1 MSENLV
7 SSAQRQLGATV
18 EVGPIA
24 LGCWRFTGTSDGDN
38 ARLIAGALDLG
49 INLVDNADV
58 YGLDWGGSGF
68 GACEEALG
76 RVFKLDTSLRD
87 RIALATKG
95 GIIPGVPYNSS
106 AKYLVEACEK
116 SLQRMNVEHVELYQV
131 HRPDLFTHPDEVATA
146 FSSLHDR
153 GLVLMF
159 GVSNHT
165 TAQTRAL
172 LVRAHVPLVSTQP
185 EFSCAELTAMRDGT
199 LDLCIEAGMTPLAW
213 SPLAGGRVISGEGLR
228 PELIAVLDELA
239 EREKVSRAAVAVAFV
254 LAHPADAVAIVGT
267 QDLRHLA
274 EIMMATSIHLTRTDV
289 YRIVEA
295 SEGKKLP

>member
-7 SSAQRQLGATV
+7 SATQRQLGATV

-24 LGCWRFTGTSDGDN
+24 FGCWRFTGESDADN
-38 ARLIAGALDLG
+38 ARLVAGALDLG

-58 YGLDWGGSGF
+58 YGLDWGGAGF

-76 RVFKLDTSLRD
+76 RVFRLDPSLRD

-106 AKYLVEACEK
+106 AKYLIEACEH
-116 SLQRMNVEHVELYQV
+116 SLRRMSVEHVELYQV
-131 HRPDLFTHPDEVATA
+131 HRPDVFTHPDEVATA

-159 GVSNHT
+159 GVSNYT
-165 TAQTRAL
+165 PAQTR
-172 LVRAHVPLVSTQP
+172 LVLARAHVPLVSTQP

-199 LDLCIEAGMTPLAW
+199 LDLCIETGITPLAW
-213 SPLAGGRVISGEGLR
+213 SPLAGGRVISGEGLNAA
-228 PELIAVLDELA
+228 LIAVLDEIA

-254 LAHPADAVAIVGT
+254 LAHPADVVAIVGT
-267 QDLRHLA
+267 QDLQHLA
-274 EIMMATSIHLTRTDV
+274 EITMATSVHLTRADA

-295 SEGKKLP
+295 SDGVKLP

>member
-7 SSAQRQLGATV
+7 SATQRQLGATV

-24 LGCWRFTGTSDGDN
+24 FGCWRFTGASDADN
-38 ARLIAGALDLG
+38 ARLVAGALDLG

-58 YGLDWGGSGF
+58 YGLDWGGAGF

-76 RVFKLDTSLRD
+76 RVFRLDPSLRD

-106 AKYLVEACEK
+106 AKYLIEACEH
-116 SLQRMNVEHVELYQV
+116 SLRRMSVEHVELYQV
-131 HRPDLFTHPDEVATA
+131 HRPDVFTHPDEVATA

-159 GVSNHT
+159 GVSNYT
-165 TAQTRAL
+165 PAQTRSL
-172 LVRAHVPLVSTQP
+172 LARAHVPLVSTQP
-185 EFSCAELTAMRDGT
+185 EFSCAELSAMRDGT
-199 LDLCIEAGMTPLAW
+199 LDLCIETGITPLAW
-213 SPLAGGRVISGEGLR
+213 SPLAGGRVISGEGLNAA
-228 PELIAVLDELA
+228 LIAVLDEIA

-254 LAHPADAVAIVGT
+254 LAHPADVVAIVGT
-267 QDLRHLA
+267 QDLQHLA
-274 EIMMATSIHLTRTDV
+274 EITMATSVHLTRADA

-295 SEGKKLP
+295 SDGVKLP

>member
-7 SSAQRQLGATV
+7 SATQRQLGATV

-24 LGCWRFTGTSDGDN
+24 FGCWRFTGASDADN
-38 ARLIAGALDLG
+38 ARLVAGALDLG

-58 YGLDWGGSGF
+58 YGLDWGGAGF

-76 RVFKLDTSLRD
+76 RVFRLDPSLRD

-106 AKYLVEACEK
+106 AKYLIEACEH
-116 SLQRMNVEHVELYQV
+116 SLRRMSVEHVELYQV
-131 HRPDLFTHPDEVATA
+131 HRPDVFTHPDEVATA

-159 GVSNHT
+159 GVSNYT
-165 TAQTRAL
+165 PAQTR
-172 LVRAHVPLVSTQP
+172 LVLARAHVPLVSTQP

-199 LDLCIEAGMTPLAW
+199 LDLCIETGITPLAW
-213 SPLAGGRVISGEGLR
+213 SPLAGGRVISGEGLNAA
-228 PELIAVLDELA
+228 LIAVLDEIA

-254 LAHPADAVAIVGT
+254 LAHPADVVAIVGT
-267 QDLRHLA
+267 QDLQHLA
-274 EIMMATSIHLTRTDV
+274 EITMATSVHLTRADA

-295 SEGKKLP
+295 SDGVKLP

>member
-7 SSAQRQLGATV
+7 SATQRQLGATV

-24 LGCWRFTGTSDGDN
+24 FGCWRFTGASDADN
-38 ARLIAGALDLG
+38 ARLVAGALDLG

-58 YGLDWGGSGF
+58 YGLDWGGAGF

-76 RVFKLDTSLRD
+76 RVFRLDPSLRD

-106 AKYLVEACEK
+106 AKYLIEACEH
-116 SLQRMNVEHVELYQV
+116 SLRRMSVEHVELYQV
-131 HRPDLFTHPDEVATA
+131 HRPDVFTHPDEVATA

-159 GVSNHT
+159 GVSNYT
-165 TAQTRAL
+165 PAQTRSL
-172 LVRAHVPLVSTQP
+172 LARAHVPLVSTQP
-185 EFSCAELTAMRDGT
+185 EFSCAELKAMRDGT
-199 LDLCIEAGMTPLAW
+199 LDLCIETGITPLAW
-213 SPLAGGRVISGEGLR
+213 SPLAGGRVISGEGLNAA
-228 PELIAVLDELA
+228 LIAVLDEIA

-254 LAHPADAVAIVGT
+254 LAHPADVVAIVGT
-267 QDLRHLA
+267 QDLQHLA
-274 EIMMATSIHLTRTDV
+274 EITMATSVHLTRADA

-295 SEGKKLP
+295 SDGVKLP

>member
-159 GVSNHT
+159 GVSNYT

-172 LVRAHVPLVSTQP
+172 LARADVPLVSTQP

-228 PELIAVLDELA
+228 PELIAVLDEVA

-254 LAHPADAVAIVGT
+254 LSHPADAVAIVGT

-274 EIMMATSIHLTRTDV
+274 EITMATSIHLTRTDV

>member
-7 SSAQRQLGATV
+7 SATQRQLGATV

-24 LGCWRFTGTSDGDN
+24 FGCWRFTGSSDADN
-38 ARLIAGALDLG
+38 ARLVAGALDLG

-58 YGLDWGGSGF
+58 YGLDWGGAGF

-76 RVFKLDTSLRD
+76 RVFRLDPSLRD

-106 AKYLVEACEK
+106 AKYLIEACEH
-116 SLQRMNVEHVELYQV
+116 SLRRMSVEHVELYQV
-131 HRPDLFTHPDEVATA
+131 HRPDVFTHPDEVATA

-159 GVSNHT
+159 GVSNYT
-165 TAQTRAL
+165 PAQTRAL
-172 LVRAHVPLVSTQP
+172 VARANVPLVSTQP
-185 EFSCAELTAMRDGT
+185 EFSCTVLTAMRDGT
-199 LDLCIEAGMTPLAW
+199 LDLCIETGITPLAW
-213 SPLAGGRVISGEGLR
+213 SPLSGGRVISGEGLNAA
-228 PELIAVLDELA
+228 LIAVLDEIA

-254 LAHPADAVAIVGT
+254 LAHPADVVAIVGT
-267 QDLRHLA
+267 QDLQHLA
-274 EIMMATSIHLTRTDV
+274 EITMATSVHLTRADA

-295 SEGKKLP
+295 SDGVKLP

>member
-7 SSAQRQLGATV
+7 SATQRQLGATV

-24 LGCWRFTGTSDGDN
+24 FGCWRFTGASDADN
-38 ARLIAGALDLG
+38 ARLVAGALDLG

-58 YGLDWGGSGF
+58 YGLDWGGAGF

-76 RVFKLDTSLRD
+76 RVFRLDPSLRD

-106 AKYLVEACEK
+106 AKYLIEACEH
-116 SLQRMNVEHVELYQV
+116 SLRRMSVEHVELYQV
-131 HRPDLFTHPDEVATA
+131 HRPDVFTHPDEVATA

-159 GVSNHT
+159 GVSNYT
-165 TAQTRAL
+165 PAQTRSL
-172 LVRAHVPLVSTQP
+172 LARAHVPLVSTQP

-199 LDLCIEAGMTPLAW
+199 LDLCIETGITPLAW
-213 SPLAGGRVISGEGLR
+213 SPLAGGRVISGEGLNAA
-228 PELIAVLDELA
+228 LIAVLDEIA

-254 LAHPADAVAIVGT
+254 LAHPADVVAIVGT
-267 QDLRHLA
+267 QDLQHLA
-274 EIMMATSIHLTRTDV
+274 EITMATSVHLTRADA

-295 SEGKKLP
+295 SDGVKLP

>member
-7 SSAQRQLGATV
+7 SATQRQLGATV

-24 LGCWRFTGTSDGDN
+24 FGCWRFTGASDADN
-38 ARLIAGALDLG
+38 ARLVAGALDLG

-58 YGLDWGGSGF
+58 YGLDWGGAGF

-76 RVFKLDTSLRD
+76 RVFRLDPSLRD

-106 AKYLVEACEK
+106 AKYLIEACEH
-116 SLQRMNVEHVELYQV
+116 SLRRMSVEHVELYQV
-131 HRPDLFTHPDEVATA
+131 HRPDVFTHPDEVATA

-159 GVSNHT
+159 GVSNYT
-165 TAQTRAL
+165 PAQTRSL
-172 LVRAHVPLVSTQP
+172 LARAHVPLVSTQP
-185 EFSCAELTAMRDGT
+185 EFSCAELKAMRDGT
-199 LDLCIEAGMTPLAW
+199 LDLCIETGITPLAW
-213 SPLAGGRVISGEGLR
+213 SPLAGGRVISGEGLNAA
-228 PELIAVLDELA
+228 LIAVLDEIA

-254 LAHPADAVAIVGT
+254 LAHPADVVAIVGT
-267 QDLRHLA
+267 QDLQHLA
-274 EIMMATSIHLTRTDV
+274 EITMATSVHITRADA

-295 SEGKKLP
+295 SDGVKLP

>member
-1 MSENLV
+1 
-7 SSAQRQLGATV
+7 
-18 EVGPIA
+18 
-24 LGCWRFTGTSDGDN
+24 
-38 ARLIAGALDLG
+38 
-49 INLVDNADV
+49 
-58 YGLDWGGSGF
+58 
-68 GACEEALG
+68 
-76 RVFKLDTSLRD
+76 VFKLDTSLRD

-159 GVSNHT
+159 GVSNYT
-165 TAQTRAL
+165 PAQTRAL
-172 LVRAHVPLVSTQP
+172 LARAHVPLVSTQP

-199 LDLCIEAGMTPLAW
+199 LDLCIETGITPLAW
-213 SPLAGGRVISGEGLR
+213 SPLAGGRVISGEGLNAA
-228 PELIAVLDELA
+228 LIAVLDEIA

-254 LAHPADAVAIVGT
+254 LAHPADVVAIVGT
-267 QDLRHLA
+267 QDLQHLA
-274 EIMMATSIHLTRTDV
+274 EITMATSVHLTRADA

-295 SEGKKLP
+295 SDGVKLP